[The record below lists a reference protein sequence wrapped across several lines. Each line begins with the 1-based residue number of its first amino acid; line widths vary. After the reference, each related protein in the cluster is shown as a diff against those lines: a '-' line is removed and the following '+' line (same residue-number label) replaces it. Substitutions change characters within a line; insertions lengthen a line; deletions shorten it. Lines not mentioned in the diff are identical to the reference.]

1 MNNIQNRINEARQRN
16 PTVDSCFRK
25 VRERRDSTM
34 LRGSDY
40 VRALELAVVELEEQY
55 ADLKK
60 RHLEASEKG
69 MEPINPRTKD

>member
-1 MNNIQNRINEARQRN
+1 
-16 PTVDSCFRK
+16 
-25 VRERRDSTM
+25 M